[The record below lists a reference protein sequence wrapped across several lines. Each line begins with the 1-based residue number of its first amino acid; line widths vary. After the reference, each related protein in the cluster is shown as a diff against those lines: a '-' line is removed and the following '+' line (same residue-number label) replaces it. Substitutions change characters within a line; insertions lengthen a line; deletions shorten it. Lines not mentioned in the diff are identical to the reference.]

1 MACPMFKLDPT
12 SLIFTNGL
20 LSLVVTVVLLVSRIG
35 MGEAARG
42 VRTWVVADIF
52 FAAARGMAVVELL
65 HPGFGVFTG
74 LGFPVL
80 TGSLAMIGLVGH
92 LHALERVAG
101 GDAPPSRVALQALG
115 LVLLYALPAAS
126 MASVSARVQWM
137 DALLLLM
144 AALTLRACWPLRRLW
159 GARLIAAMMALAIVF
174 QGVRFIAPVFGI
186 AVSDAQL
193 DLPVPQLSVEPL
205 LIDLVI
211 ALFLSAGFML
221 LLQERLRQRI
231 ERLVVTDAL
240 TGVLNRHGLVGPLE
254 RELAQAARHGRPLS
268 VVIFDLDHFK
278 RVNDQHGH
286 AVGDAVLAG
295 FAARVTTLMRGGD
308 LFGRWGG
315 EEFLLILP
323 DTEPVDALGVADR
336 IRTAMAHMPVV
347 DGAPSVTVSGGI
359 ACAAEVRGV
368 AQALLKLLELADQRL
383 YLAKHQRNQI
393 VAAPA

>member
-20 LSLVVTVVLLVSRIG
+20 LSLVVTVVLLVSRLG
-35 MGEAARG
+35 MGAVARG

-52 FAAARGMAVVELL
+52 LAAARGMAVVELL
-65 HPGFGVFTG
+65 HPGFGISAG
-74 LGFPVL
+74 PGFPVL
-80 TGSLAMIGLVGH
+80 TGGLAMIGLVGH
-92 LHALERVAG
+92 LHALARVAG
-101 GDAPPSRVALQALG
+101 REAPLRRVVLQAVG
-115 LVLLYALPAAS
+115 LALFYTLPAAS
-126 MASVSARVQWM
+126 MATVSARVQWM
-137 DALLLLM
+137 DALVLLM
-144 AALTLRACWPLRRLW
+144 SAFTLRACWPLRRLW
-159 GARLIAAMMALAIVF
+159 GARLIAVMMALAIVF
-174 QGVRFIAPVFGI
+174 QSVRFIALVFGL

-193 DLPVPQLSVEPL
+193 DLPVPQLSVAPL

-211 ALFLSAGFML
+211 ALFLSAAFML
-221 LLQERLRQRI
+221 LLQERLRLRI

-278 RVNDQHGH
+278 RINDQHGH

-295 FAARVTTLMRGGD
+295 FAARVTAMMRGGD

-315 EEFLLILP
+315 EEFLLVLP
-323 DTEPVDALGVADR
+323 DTEPVDALCVADR
-336 IRTAMAHMPVV
+336 IRAAMAQTPVV
-347 DGAPSVTVSGGI
+347 EGAPSVTVSGGM

-393 VAAPA
+393 VAAPG